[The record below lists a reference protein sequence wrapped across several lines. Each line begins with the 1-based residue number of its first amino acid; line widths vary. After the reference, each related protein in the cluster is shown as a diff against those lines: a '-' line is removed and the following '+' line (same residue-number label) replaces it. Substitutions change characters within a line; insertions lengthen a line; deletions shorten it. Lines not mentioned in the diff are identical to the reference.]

1 VRLVAGVRER
11 LVLRCA
17 LTVGPM
23 AIGLRQRGAAGSTT
37 VRSGFMTA
45 TDRVAA
51 SAGQRDAPASE
62 LVTPDRKPDT
72 RSSIRG
78 TSGNRQAHAAATTR
92 PQKEGK
98 EISDQIVD
106 RTVPL
111 FIKPISRPGNHRL
124 LTMAVRCRETKPLAD
139 RHDALR
145 AKSLVATCSGGIAR
159 SRIPDLT
166 GAKSGRRPTTWSRF
180 SCGRQCTM
188 IFLKLTESSPSS
200 KLIRK
205 MIESSTLEAPDKL
218 P

>member
-1 VRLVAGVRER
+1 MKLVLGCIGAKISRKRVRLVAGVRER

-23 AIGLRQRGAAGSTT
+23 AIGLRQRGTAGSTT
-37 VRSGFMTA
+37 VSSGFMTA

-62 LVTPDRKPDT
+62 LLTPHRKPDT

-106 RTVPL
+106 RTAVHQANLASWQSSSAYNGSVAEKLSHWLIVTML
-111 FIKPISRPGNHRL
+111 FERRVWSRP
-124 LTMAVRCRETKPLAD
+124 ALAG
-139 RHDALR
+139 
-145 AKSLVATCSGGIAR
+145 S
-159 SRIPDLT
+159 
-166 GAKSGRRPTTWSRF
+166 
-180 SCGRQCTM
+180 
-188 IFLKLTESSPSS
+188 
-200 KLIRK
+200 
-205 MIESSTLEAPDKL
+205 
-218 P
+218 

>member
-1 VRLVAGVRER
+1 MTNPSLTIAVAAVAGITGVPVAGPGLAKSPKQVCYTAPLPVVVVRR
-11 LVLRCA
+11 STVPQFI
-17 LTVGPM
+17 TVGPM

-62 LVTPDRKPDT
+62 PLTPDRKPDT

-124 LTMAVRCRETKPLAD
+124 LTMAV
-139 RHDALR
+139 
-145 AKSLVATCSGGIAR
+145 
-159 SRIPDLT
+159 
-166 GAKSGRRPTTWSRF
+166 
-180 SCGRQCTM
+180 Q
-188 IFLKLTESSPSS
+188 
-200 KLIRK
+200 
-205 MIESSTLEAPDKL
+205 L
-218 P
+218 PRN